1 MANDGMSRDPRTSLP
16 AAIAAVAGANDLD
29 AALEA
34 ILAAA
39 DAAFAPVD
47 GRCRRWRIRTVPG
60 CSSLPRTAWTTPA
73 G

>member
-34 ILAAA
+34 ILTAATR
-39 DAAFAPVD
+39 PS
-47 GRCRRWRIRTVPG
+47 RH
-60 CSSLPRTAWTTPA
+60 
-73 G
+73 